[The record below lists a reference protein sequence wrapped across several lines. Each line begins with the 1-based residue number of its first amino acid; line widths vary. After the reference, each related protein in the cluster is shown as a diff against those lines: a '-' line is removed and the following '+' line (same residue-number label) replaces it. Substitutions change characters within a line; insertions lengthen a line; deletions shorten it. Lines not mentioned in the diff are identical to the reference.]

1 MQKDK
6 INTPGVSS
14 FEQKNSFGDVTA
26 GQRERRFRWMRG
38 LSYVQNF
45 VSLER

>member
-6 INTPGVSS
+6 INTPVSLLS
-14 FEQKNSFGDVTA
+14 SKKNSFGDVTA